1 MMVSTLSRYFA
12 RFFTVSTI
20 TIFIAICALILLIDY
35 IELMR
40 RTSAVETASAL
51 DVARTSLYHV
61 PQIAERLMAT
71 CIQVGTMVCY
81 LTLSRRLELVV
92 ARASGISAWQFLM
105 PSVVVA
111 MILGVLATTLFN
123 PLSATLQE
131 RAKRS
136 EAGYFGQLP
145 QNFHAKTGFWVSQT
159 TAEGKAIINAGG
171 SIEQG
176 QRLTGITVFR
186 FDSASQF
193 IERIEAREAT
203 LEDGF
208 WVLRDARTYALN
220 TPIKA
225 EAIRKLKTNLSR
237 SQVLESFATPETVSF
252 WQLPEYIATS
262 EKSGIAAAGYRL
274 QYHRLLSRPFL
285 FAATVFLAGSLS
297 LRTFRFGGVQ
307 KMILG
312 GVAAGF
318 LLYVL
323 AKVTEDLGTAE
334 LMHPVVAA
342 WLPIVV
348 GGLVGFMGLLYQ
360 EDG

>member
-1 MMVSTLSRYFA
+1 MLVSTLTRYFA
-12 RFFTVSTI
+12 RLFTVTTI
-20 TIFIAICALILLIDY
+20 TIFVSICLLILLIDY

-40 RTSAVETASAL
+40 RTAAIESASAMT
-51 DVARTSLYHV
+51 VARTSLYRV
-61 PQIAERLMAT
+61 PQIAERLMAS
-71 CIQVGTMVCY
+71 CIQIGTMVSY

-92 ARASGISAWQFLM
+92 ARASGISAWQFLF
-105 PSVVVA
+105 PAAAAS
-111 MILGVLATTLFN
+111 MILGVAATMLFN
-123 PLSATLQE
+123 PMSASLQE
-131 RAKRS
+131 QAKRA
-136 EAGYFGQLP
+136 EAAFFGDLP
-145 QNFHAKTGFWVSQT
+145 QGFHEATGFWVNQVTS
-159 TAEGKAIINAGG
+159 EGKAILNAAG
-171 SIEQG
+171 SLDQG

-186 FDSASQF
+186 FDANDRF

-203 LEDGF
+203 LEDGH
-208 WVLRDARTYALN
+208 WHLKGARSYAMN
-220 TPIKA
+220 DPIRS
-225 EAIRKLKTNLSR
+225 ENIRLLKTNLTR

-252 WQLPEYIATS
+252 WQLPDYIATS
-262 EKSGIAAAGYRL
+262 EKSGLAAAGYRL
-274 QYHRLLSRPFL
+274 QYHRLISRPFL
-285 FAATVFLAGSLS
+285 FAATVLLAGAMS
-297 LRTFRFGGVQ
+297 LRTFRFGGVH

-348 GGLVGFMGLLYQ
+348 GGMVGIMGLLYQ